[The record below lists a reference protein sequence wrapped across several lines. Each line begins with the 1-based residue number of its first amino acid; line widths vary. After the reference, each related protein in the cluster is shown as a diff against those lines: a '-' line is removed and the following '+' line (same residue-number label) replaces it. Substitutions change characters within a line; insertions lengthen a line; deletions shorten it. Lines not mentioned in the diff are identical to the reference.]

1 MGSSETSRG
10 GLEGGSRN
18 GMKGFLG
25 FASATTVGFGIGMV
39 SLDTKFELL
48 KLSLWLVVRA

>member
-48 KLSLWLVVRA
+48 KLSLWLVVWA